1 MARTDDV
8 QAEAIASVA
17 LTDEGLRRPGSC
29 AELFRVFTA
38 LALQGFGGVLAVAQ
52 RELVE
57 KQRWLTREDF
67 LSLLS
72 VSQVL
77 PGPNVIN
84 LSLMLGD
91 RYFGLRGALAAM
103 AGMLL
108 VPLLIVLAMAAA
120 YQQAAHLPVVRD
132 ALRGMGAVSA
142 GLVLSTALKLA
153 PALKRNPL
161 GRTGWWLVA
170 LTALAIAGLH
180 WPLVA
185 VVLGAGSL
193 SMALVWRRLAP

>member
-1 MARTDDV
+1 MARTDRP
-8 QAEAIASVA
+8 AEVSASAAHAGDA
-17 LTDEGLRRPGSC
+17 LRQPRSC
-29 AELFRVFTA
+29 TELFRVFTV

-67 LSLLS
+67 LALLS

-91 RYFGLRGALAAM
+91 RYFGLRGALSAM

-108 VPLLIVLAMAAA
+108 VPLLIVLAMAVA
-120 YQQAAHLPVVRD
+120 YQEAAHLPVVRD

-153 PALKRNPL
+153 PALKRHPL
-161 GRTGWWLVA
+161 GRSSWLLVA

-180 WPLVA
+180 WPLAA
-185 VVLGAGSL
+185 VVLGAGSV
-193 SMALVWRRLAP
+193 SMAWVWRRLAP